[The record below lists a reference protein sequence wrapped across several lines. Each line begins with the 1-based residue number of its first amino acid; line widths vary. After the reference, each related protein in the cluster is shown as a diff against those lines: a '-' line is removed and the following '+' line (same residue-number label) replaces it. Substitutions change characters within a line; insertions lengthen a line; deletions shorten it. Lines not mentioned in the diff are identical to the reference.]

1 VERKVLSLAYCLFEA
16 SGTEGSPFLGE
27 NIMTL
32 TSDLS
37 AAEQE
42 LITQLRAVQSTLETD
57 ASADEVAA
65 EQILAD
71 AKASGSALW
80 AALTNAVEAAK
91 KA

>member
-1 VERKVLSLAYCLFEA
+1 
-16 SGTEGSPFLGE
+16 
-27 NIMTL
+27 MTL

-80 AALTNAVEAAK
+80 AALKNAVDAAK